1 MENKTNKINCSLC
14 GGANID
20 FFTRKKGFDIYKCS
34 NCKLLFISPLP
45 TSIDVYDKAYF
56 SGADKGFGYVD
67 YDIDK
72 EAMVP
77 TFKKYFD
84 IFKNIGKKDGKL
96 LDIGCATGFFM
107 ELAKTNG
114 FDVSGIEISDFAAKK
129 GREKGLNIV
138 TGDIFTPEFPSEHFD
153 VITMFDVIEHVP
165 NPKETILEAKRILKK
180 DGILVINTPDAE
192 SLWARVLGGNWQ
204 LIMPPE
210 HINYFSPKN
219 LGNYLKENGF
229 EVLVNTK
236 IGKSFTI
243 QYILKMLYKWQ
254 GSKIFLTDIFSKGF
268 LSRIYI
274 PINLRDN
281 FFLIAEKKDK

>member
-1 MENKTNKINCSLC
+1 MEDQTNKINCSLC
-14 GGANID
+14 DSKDVN
-20 FFTRKKGFDIYKCS
+20 FFINKKGFNIYKCS

-56 SGADKGFGYVD
+56 SGAENGFGYVD

-77 TFKKYFD
+77 TFNKYFD
-84 IFKNIGKKDGKL
+84 LFKRFGKNEGKL
-96 LDIGCATGFFM
+96 LDIGSATGFFM
-107 ELAKTNG
+107 ELAKNKG
-114 FDVSGIEISDFAAKK
+114 FQVSGIEISDFAAEK
-129 GREKGLNIV
+129 GRQKGLNIT
-138 TGDIFTPEFPSEHFD
+138 TGDIFTPNFPSEHFD
-153 VITMFDVIEHVP
+153 IVTMFDVIEHVP
-165 NPKETILEAKRILKK
+165 NPKETLQEARRILKI
-180 DGILVINTPDAE
+180 GGLLVVNTPDAE
-192 SLWARVLGGNWQ
+192 SLWSRVLGSRWQ

-219 LGNYLKENGF
+219 LGAYLSGNGF
-229 EVLVNTK
+229 NILLSTK

-254 GSKIFLTDIFSKGF
+254 GSKIFLTNLFSTGF
-268 LSRIYI
+268 LSKIHI

-281 FFLIAEKKDK
+281 FFMIAEKKD